1 MGQTKSKT
9 PIEITRSSRFNPIPS
24 SAEISRRT
32 IAESYRKYG
41 RHIEPLSG
49 NELTEAIETW
59 KQRMARNAGKY
70 LVVGGIYALTTG
82 AWFALKS

>member
-1 MGQTKSKT
+1 MAQTKFKI

-41 RHIEPLSG
+41 RHTAELSG
-49 NELTEAIETW
+49 NELTQVIETW

-70 LVVGGIYALTTG
+70 FVVGGIYALATG